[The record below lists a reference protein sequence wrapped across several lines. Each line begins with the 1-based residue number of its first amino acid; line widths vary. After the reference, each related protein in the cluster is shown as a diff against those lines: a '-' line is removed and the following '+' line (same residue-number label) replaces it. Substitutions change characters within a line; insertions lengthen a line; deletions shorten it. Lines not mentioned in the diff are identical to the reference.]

1 MEIDG
6 TSAEVAPQG
15 GAPQISVTNVEMHIK
30 PGATTQHSAH
40 QITQPSD
47 DDSTGKLSKA
57 SSRPSQGSLSGSR
70 KFTPIQPVF
79 DDFATAHSSITSGTA
94 KGRIAI
100 RSNVDL
106 PLPRSISSTESETSQ
121 KYPLKVMKRS
131 EPPSEELPI
140 PPIPALLKAS
150 SSFNSKSGKLDV
162 GNDEEHSFS
171 TRNYEKVSTPR
182 LPSSDAI
189 RSPAT
194 PTTSENTKSSRDIS
208 HTLKNNTNL
217 RYSAKWSIGSVS
229 VYSDHSLSSISRF
242 YSGIVTQSNALSPR
256 PASDK
261 LAGINAS
268 PSFQESKHQP
278 ILFDSPSAATLKG
291 HIMNAVHDT
300 EGNFANYRE
309 AMEHYYEYD
318 AGIGYGGSH
327 EDSDILFSPLAHV
340 FDDPNQSSSTG
351 SSPQTDG
358 STVIHVMEHY
368 ERRSQDSDGSFYEED
383 CNSDDDLPLPGQIQ
397 TFTRAANGSPMIC
410 PSQESIEHYPTVSY
424 GSPKI
429 HTGANSRR
437 PPSMSLP
444 QLPTEPNRA
453 YRQTITSEALGKSS
467 SYGDTH
473 NLLDF
478 MENSPPMSNAR
489 QSPHHD
495 MAPRQ
500 FFEYDRESAYPPA
513 HFRLERDIS
522 LALHCASEDD
532 DPSEESFAPNQR
544 EVDHPSPSSFKSV
557 LQNLRSDQKRFSE
570 IFKDG
575 FYSNLK
581 SAPHIQARNNREI
594 RIPIGHG
601 VDRATSSGTSQRRVS
616 GLSEMVTQDDDGND
630 WETIGDSVMFSRPPT
645 HLYSDMAFNET
656 GSSIANFSDHQGES
670 SSGPI
675 LGSFASSKQILQH
688 PAQSK
693 DRYGKGSG
701 RMVDTSFSTV
711 PPKSKQYA
719 NDGFPM
725 NVFRTPKQRR
735 GGSLSSSLGPEI
747 SQSPEKD
754 YMQLQDA
761 DPDIPSPY
769 SPKRKALAQ
778 KHDSVSTT
786 MDDELP
792 RQEVFTGPQPMSRPW
807 IDGSSNVGFS
817 THYQLPRPQYKL
829 DEGQERPDSFM
840 QMILAANDGKIPR
853 FISPNVETRTVG
865 SSIADAST
873 ISSRDEQNTSPV
885 DGYNP
890 YIPQS
895 KSHVSKSCQKDG
907 KEDRSTS
914 RTRAPFFKGPPGAF
928 YENLRSK
935 AGTRHASEIQDDGT
949 PKESPFIVRGSPRR
963 VQSSIDG
970 SPSRHLRPLS
980 LVAEALGPIKPVV
993 IQPKAPQEFQY
1004 RSPLAPVKCEAWR
1017 RLYSATELDH
1027 INSVPLKPDQALSRL
1042 NGDTVKS
1049 NTSWKVHR
1057 DAPRMTPW
1065 RHENSSL
1072 VTNTTHRKA
1081 KISYIVLALCCLFPP
1096 ALALM
1101 RVGVLDQFMVWYT
1114 KGEISHLGKKQKKI
1128 AGYVFAAYAF
1138 VAVFVVAIILIFRFS
1153 AK

>member
-6 TSAEVAPQG
+6 TSTEIAPQG

-30 PGATTQHSAH
+30 LGPTTQHSPH
-40 QITQPSD
+40 QITQSSD
-47 DDSTGKLSKA
+47 DDSTGKVSKS

-79 DDFATAHSSITSGTA
+79 DDFATAHSSITSGNA

-106 PLPRSISSTESETSQ
+106 SLPRSISSTESETIQ
-121 KYPLKVMKRS
+121 KHPLKVTKRS

-162 GNDEEHSFS
+162 GHDEKDSFS

-182 LPSSDAI
+182 LPSNNAI

-194 PTTSENTKSSRDIS
+194 PTTAENTKSSGDIS
-208 HTLKNNTNL
+208 HTLKSNTNL
-217 RYSAKWSIGSVS
+217 RYSAKWSIGSV
-229 VYSDHSLSSISRF
+229 YSDHSLSSIGRL
-242 YSGIVTQSNALSPR
+242 YSGIVTQSNLLSQR
-256 PASDK
+256 PASHK
-261 LAGINAS
+261 RAGINAS
-268 PSFQESKHQP
+268 PSFQEAKYQP
-278 ILFDSPSAATLKG
+278 ILFDSPSAPTLEG
-291 HIMNAVHDT
+291 HIMNDMHDT
-300 EGNFANYRE
+300 EGSFANYGE

-318 AGIGYGGSH
+318 ADIGYGGSH
-327 EDSDILFSPLAHV
+327 EDSDVLFSPFAHR

-351 SSPQTDG
+351 SSPQTEG

-368 ERRSQDSDGSFYEED
+368 ERGSQDSDGSFYEED
-383 CNSDDDLPLPGQIQ
+383 YNSDDDLPLPGQIP

-410 PSQESIEHYPTVSY
+410 PSQESIEQYPAVNY
-424 GSPKI
+424 GSPAI
-429 HTGANSRR
+429 CTGPTSRR

-453 YRQTITSEALGKSS
+453 YLQTTTSGVLGKSS

-478 MENSPPMSNAR
+478 TKNSPPMNNAR
-489 QSPHHD
+489 RSPHHD

-532 DPSEESFAPNQR
+532 DPSEKSFVSNRR

-557 LQNLRSDQKRFSE
+557 LQSLRSDQKRFSE

-581 SAPHIQARNNREI
+581 SAPHIQTRNNREI

-601 VDRATSSGTSQRRVS
+601 VDRATSSGLSHRRVS
-616 GLSEMVTQDDDGND
+616 GLTEMVTQDDDGND
-630 WETIGDSVMFSRPPT
+630 WETIGDSVMLSRPPT

-693 DRYGKGSG
+693 DRYEKRSR
-701 RMVDTSFSTV
+701 RMVDTPLSIV
-711 PPKSKQYA
+711 LPKSKQYA

-725 NVFRTPKQRR
+725 NALRTPKQRR
-735 GGSLSSSLGPEI
+735 GSLSSSLGPEV

-769 SPKRKALAQ
+769 SPKRKAPAQ

-792 RQEVFTGPQPMSRPW
+792 REGGFTGPQSMSRPW
-807 IDGSSNVGFS
+807 IDGSRNLGFS
-817 THYQLPRPQYKL
+817 VHDQNSRAQYKL
-829 DEGQERPDSFM
+829 DEGQDRPDSFM
-840 QMILAANDGKIPR
+840 QMVLAANDGKIPR
-853 FISPNVETRTVG
+853 FIPPNVETRTVG

-873 ISSRDEQNTSPV
+873 ISSHDEQDTSPV

-907 KEDRSTS
+907 KEDQSTS

-928 YENLRSK
+928 YESLRSK

-970 SPSRHLRPLS
+970 SPNRHLRPLS

-993 IQPKAPQEFQY
+993 VQPKAPQEFQY
-1004 RSPLAPVKCEAWR
+1004 RSLLAPVKSEAWR

-1027 INSVPLKPDQALSRL
+1027 INSVPLRPDQALARL

-1057 DAPRMTPW
+1057 DAPHMTAW

-1072 VTNTTHRKA
+1072 GSNTTHRKA
-1081 KISYIVLALCCLFPP
+1081 KISYVVLALCCLFPP

-1101 RVGVLDQFMVWYT
+1101 RVGVLDQFMIWYT
-1114 KGEISHLGKKQKKI
+1114 KGEISHFGKKQKKI

-1138 VAVFVVAIILIFRFS
+1138 VAVFVVAIILVFRFLRS